1 MLWRRISI
9 FSILL
14 LCLGGAF
21 VVAFPNP
28 LFPQTTAQNTEEP
41 RRAEQGHSKLMDQL
55 NLSQDQQQKLQ
66 AIQSQYKE
74 QISQRKQALR
84 QATQELRNLMAG
96 NASTDQIRTKHREVQ
111 GLRQQL
117 DDVSFEST
125 LAMRDVL
132 TPDQRS
138 QWAKLMEQ
146 RRANSRKP
154 KELSRGLEGL

>member
-1 MLWRRISI
+1 
-9 FSILL
+9 
-14 LCLGGAF
+14 
-21 VVAFPNP
+21 
-28 LFPQTTAQNTEEP
+28 
-41 RRAEQGHSKLMDQL
+41 MDQL

-84 QATQELRNLMAG
+84 QTTQELRNLMAG
-96 NASTDQIRTKHREVQ
+96 NASDDEIRTKHKEVQ

-117 DDVSFEST
+117 DEVSFEST

-154 KELSRGLEGL
+154 KEQSRGLEGL